1 MTRFGAPTEAWETK
15 YDYPQL
21 WGTRRIGPDL
31 AREGAIR
38 SADWQLA
45 HLYNPRL
52 TVGRSIMP
60 GFLWTYDRTPDK
72 PKPQALALVAYIQ
85 WLGQARA
92 QSGFERMASAE
103 AGRRRRV
110 IAHDSDGVSAA
121 DIECQCITCPTDR
134 GHAHVRARVGCRAA
148 RD

>member
-1 MTRFGAPTEAWETK
+1 MPTLTAPEQRGRVIYGREGCAYCHTQQIRSLAADVRRFGAPTEAWETK

-45 HLYNPRL
+45 HLFNPRL
-52 TVGRSIMP
+52 TVVRSIMP
-60 GFLWTYDRTPDK
+60 GFPWMYDGTPDK
-72 PKPQALALVAYIQ
+72 PKPQALALVAYVQ

-92 QSGFERMASAE
+92 QSGFDARRPPRLVGGNASSHMT
-103 AGRRRRV
+103 V
-110 IAHDSDGVSAA
+110 
-121 DIECQCITCPTDR
+121 
-134 GHAHVRARVGCRAA
+134 
-148 RD
+148 